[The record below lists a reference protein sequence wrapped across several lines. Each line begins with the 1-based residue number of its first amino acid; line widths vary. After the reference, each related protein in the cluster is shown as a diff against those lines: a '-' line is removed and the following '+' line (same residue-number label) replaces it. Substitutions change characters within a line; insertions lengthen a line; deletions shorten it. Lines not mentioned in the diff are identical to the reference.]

1 MSTYPVVVQLLKV
14 PVSNPGFWTRFCAKE
29 AVGITARAKPTAN
42 SPRRKMRSA
51 RELCSLRVM
60 RSILET
66 MTAPNTSGAKA
77 QATRRPN
84 VIYRRYC
91 VDSED
96 AVTGIHEILQDL
108 PALLYQ

>member
-29 AVGITARAKPTAN
+29 AVGITARAKQNGN

-51 RELCSLRVM
+51 RELCSLHAT

-66 MTAPNTSGAKA
+66 MTAPQPTPRRDLAICLRREAISDASAEPKLSA
-77 QATRRPN
+77 Q
-84 VIYRRYC
+84 
-91 VDSED
+91 
-96 AVTGIHEILQDL
+96 
-108 PALLYQ
+108 LYE